1 MHFNVNFNAKAIE
14 NNVRNYLANLNLAAY
29 LEKDLV
35 GKELVGYIEGPPTMN
50 GEPHVGHIRGR
61 IIKDL
66 WYRFNTLQKK
76 RVIFRAGWDTQGLPV
91 ELQAEKELGLTG
103 SKAENVSKVGVEK
116 IVETCKKIVHLYNEK
131 WVAVDKLL
139 GMSFDYE
146 KAYWTFHNQYIEREW
161 QYLKKAWKRG
171 VLKEWFR
178 VVAYCPSCQTS
189 LSNAEVNQGYETV
202 EDPSFYY
209 KVKLLRGD
217 EEGEEKEDA
226 YMIVWTTMPFT
237 IVTDEMVGANPK
249 ADYNYVRI
257 TNNNDDDEVWIVGAD
272 RMNDL
277 MKELHIEDFRVE
289 KTVKGSELDGRYYVH
304 PLLHM
309 IPSLAELAASKS
321 IHFVV
326 SDDFVET
333 ATGSGL
339 VHLSPANGEQDF
351 EIATKRNV
359 PIFVPI
365 DDRVI
370 FTEKAGAFKDLFVR
384 AADNKVV
391 QAMNEANASVKIGK
405 IKHQYPT
412 CWRSHHKVV
421 WLARREYFYMIERLK
436 DKPLDAASKVEY
448 FFDPPKN
455 RYLEIIRE
463 KVPWCISRE
472 RIWGTPLP
480 IWSCPIC
487 NHKLG
492 LFSRNE
498 IVKFAELLPDGPH
511 FELHRPQIDRVE
523 IKCEKCGSGMER
535 EPFVLDT
542 WHNSG
547 AAPYASL
554 RDDEFSSI
562 IPAAFMTEGVDQ
574 TRGLAYTLLMQ
585 NVILTGGSLAPFKS
599 FLFQGHVLDEK
610 GNKMSKSL
618 GNVIDAYHLLKE
630 NAVDL
635 VRFYFMW
642 KSSPIESL
650 NFSLTE
656 MTTRTYQIM
665 STLFYLHVY
674 FSQNSQFDKF
684 DLKANDLGWA
694 LKTDQLRIADKLV
707 LSKLEYVINEVTASF
722 QKCRF
727 HEGAKSVEE
736 FVINT
741 LSQTYIPMTRNEI
754 WDDSLETLNRRLAI
768 YAVLGYVL
776 KQMDVMLHPLSP
788 YISDYLYL
796 VCFSCRKSILLEA
809 WPKLE
814 EEFVN
819 KQIEATFDKLR
830 DVVSLSNAAR
840 MKAKLKRRWPIRSVW
855 ICSGTCHF
863 FDGESISEMLTTQI
877 NVQNCIFIQYQNDT
891 YLHKLLSLLDT
902 GVPITPKV
910 RLSKKNIGQKARG
923 DFEKVL
929 ISFENVNPYQ
939 VLRMIDSS
947 GEFMLAYENGRGVKL
962 TLEDL
967 ELSYDPKPGFA
978 LAEKDGIAVIIDG
991 KRDKELIALGV
1002 MRDIA
1007 RNLQQLRKER
1017 GYNTTDIIPIAHIA
1031 DLSEQEISDLLPL
1044 AEELKYLVRV
1054 NKIITSKSRIQGVE
1068 YKVIEL
1074 DGRKLYI
1081 SV

>member
-1 MHFNVNFNAKAIE
+1 MKLGGKFIAKEIE
-14 NNVRNYLANLNLAAY
+14 NEMRDRLNTL
-29 LEKDLV
+29 DLGSLV
-35 GKELVGYIEGPPTMN
+35 EDEINRRGDIVGYIEGPPTMN
-50 GEPHVGHIRGR
+50 GEPHVGHLRGR

-66 WYRFNTLQKK
+66 WYRYNILQKR
-76 RVIFRAGWDTQGLPV
+76 RVIFRAGWDCQGLPV

-103 SKAENVSKVGVEK
+103 SKIDNVRRVGIEK
-116 IVETCKKIVHLYNEK
+116 IVTTCKQIIQKYNEK
-131 WVAVDKLL
+131 WILVDKLL
-139 GMSFDYE
+139 GMSFDYDN
-146 KAYWTFHNQYIEREW
+146 AYWTFHDKYIEREW
-161 QYLKKAWKRG
+161 KYLEKAWKDQL
-171 VLKEWFR
+171 LKEWFR

-189 LSNAEVNQGYETV
+189 LSNAEVNQGYKTV

-209 KVKLLRGD
+209 KVKLSLD
-217 EEGEEKEDA
+217 DV
-226 YMIVWTTMPFT
+226 YLIIWTTMPFT
-237 IVTDEMVGANPK
+237 MVTDEMVAVNPEQ
-249 ADYNYVRI
+249 DYARVKVGS
-257 TNNNDDDEVWIVGAD
+257 EEWIVGQHRAHD
-272 RMNDL
+272 LLNDL
-277 MKELHIEDFRVE
+277 GIDKYSVVQV
-289 KTVKGSELDGRYYVH
+289 VKGRELEGLNYIH
-304 PLLHM
+304 PLLNM
-309 IPSLAELAASKS
+309 IPGLAELAKDPKVHSVVAEE
-321 IHFVV
+321 FV
-326 SDDFVET
+326 DIT
-333 ATGSGL
+333 TGSGI
-339 VHLSPANGEQDF
+339 VHLAPANGQEDF
-351 EIATKRNV
+351 QVAERRKV

-365 DDRVI
+365 DDRAA
-370 FTEKAGAFKDLFVR
+370 FTQEAGLFQGLFVR
-384 AADNKVV
+384 DADAKVIE
-391 QAMNEANASVKIGK
+391 AMKAVNAYLLLGRVE
-405 IKHQYPT
+405 HQYPT
-412 CWRSHHKVV
+412 CWRSHHKIV
-421 WLARREYFYMIERLK
+421 WLARREYFYMIEQLEDRPIL
-436 DKPLDAASKVEY
+436 AASNVEY
-448 FFDPPKN
+448 FFDAPRN
-455 RYLEIIRE
+455 RYLEIIKE

-480 IWSCPIC
+480 IWTCRRCS
-487 NHKLG
+487 HKLG

-498 IVKFAELLPDGPH
+498 IIKYADHLPDGPA

-523 IKCEKCGSGMER
+523 IKCGRCGSKMQR

-574 TRGLAYTLLMQ
+574 TRGWAYTLLMQ

-618 GNVIDAYHLLKE
+618 GNVIDAYDLLKE

-674 FSQNSQFDKF
+674 FSQNSQFDNF
-684 DLKANDLGWA
+684 DRKANDLGWA
-694 LKTDQLRIADKLV
+694 LKTDLLRIADKWV
-707 LSKLEYVINEVTASF
+707 LSKLEYVINEVTTSF

-768 YAVLGYVL
+768 YAVLGHVL
-776 KQMDVMLHPLSP
+776 RQIDIMIHPFSP

-796 VCFSCRKSILLEA
+796 SCFSDRKSVLLEA
-809 WPKLE
+809 WPAR
-814 EEFVN
+814 N
-819 KQIEATFDKLR
+819 KALIDKEIETVFDKLMEI
-830 DVVSLSNAAR
+830 VSLSNSAR
-840 MKAKLKRRWPIRSVW
+840 MKAKLRRRWPIRNVW
-855 ICSGTCHF
+855 ICYPAQDHF
-863 FDGESISEMLTTQI
+863 DLESMPEMLKTQI

-929 ISFENVNPYQ
+929 MSFENVNPYQ
-939 VLRMIDSS
+939 LLRMIDSS

-978 LAEKDGIAVIIDG
+978 LAEKDGIVVIIDG

-1054 NKIITSKSRIQGVE
+1054 NKIITSKSRIQGVD

>member
-1 MHFNVNFNAKAIE
+1 MKLGGKFIAKEIE
-14 NNVRNYLANLNLAAY
+14 NEMRDRLNTL
-29 LEKDLV
+29 DLGSLV
-35 GKELVGYIEGPPTMN
+35 EDEINRRGDIVGYIEGPPTMN
-50 GEPHVGHIRGR
+50 GEPHVGHLRGR

-66 WYRFNTLQKK
+66 WYRYNVLQKR
-76 RVIFRAGWDTQGLPV
+76 RVIFRAGWDCQGLPV

-103 SKAENVSKVGVEK
+103 SKIDNVRRVGIEK
-116 IVETCKKIVHLYNEK
+116 IVTTCKQIIQKYNEK
-131 WVAVDKLL
+131 WILVDKLL
-139 GMSFDYE
+139 GMSFDYDN
-146 KAYWTFHNQYIEREW
+146 AYWTFHDKYIEREW
-161 QYLKKAWKRG
+161 KYLEKAWKDQL
-171 VLKEWFR
+171 LKEWFR

-189 LSNAEVNQGYETV
+189 LSNAEVNQGYKTV

-209 KVKLLRGD
+209 KVKLSLD
-217 EEGEEKEDA
+217 DV
-226 YMIVWTTMPFT
+226 YLIIWTTMPFT
-237 IVTDEMVGANPK
+237 MVTDEMVAVNPEQ
-249 ADYNYVRI
+249 DYARVKVGS
-257 TNNNDDDEVWIVGAD
+257 EEWIVGQHRAHD
-272 RMNDL
+272 LLNDL
-277 MKELHIEDFRVE
+277 GIDKYSLVRV
-289 KTVKGSELDGRYYVH
+289 VKGRELEGLNYIH
-304 PLLHM
+304 PLLNM
-309 IPSLAELAASKS
+309 IPGLAELAKDPKVHSVVAEE
-321 IHFVV
+321 FV
-326 SDDFVET
+326 DIT
-333 ATGSGL
+333 TGSGI
-339 VHLSPANGEQDF
+339 VHLAPANGQEDF
-351 EIATKRNV
+351 QVAERRKI

-365 DDRVI
+365 DDRAA
-370 FTEKAGAFKDLFVR
+370 FTQEAGFFQGLFVR
-384 AADNKVV
+384 DADTKVIEV
-391 QAMNEANASVKIGK
+391 MKEVNAYLLLGRVE
-405 IKHQYPT
+405 HQYPT
-412 CWRSHHKVV
+412 CWRSHHKIV
-421 WLARREYFYMIERLK
+421 WLARREYFYMIEQLEDRPIL
-436 DKPLDAASKVEY
+436 AASNVEY
-448 FFDPPKN
+448 FFDAPRN
-455 RYLEIIRE
+455 RYLEIIKE

-480 IWSCPIC
+480 IWTCRRCS
-487 NHKLG
+487 HKLG

-498 IVKFAELLPDGPH
+498 IIKYAEHLPDGPA

-523 IKCEKCGSGMER
+523 IKCGRCGSKMQR

-574 TRGLAYTLLMQ
+574 TRGWAYTLLMQ

-618 GNVIDAYHLLKE
+618 GNVIDAHHLLKE

-684 DLKANDLGWA
+684 DRKANDLGWA
-694 LKTDQLRIADKLV
+694 LKTDLLRIADKWV

-768 YAVLGYVL
+768 YAVLGHVL
-776 KQMDVMLHPLSP
+776 RQIDIMIHPFSP
-788 YISDYLYL
+788 YTSDYLYL
-796 VCFSCRKSILLEA
+796 SCFSDRKSVLLEA
-809 WPKLE
+809 WPAR
-814 EEFVN
+814 N
-819 KQIEATFDKLR
+819 KALIDIKIETVFDKLMEI
-830 DVVSLSNAAR
+830 VSLSNSAR
-840 MKAKLKRRWPIRSVW
+840 MKAKLRRRWPIRNVW
-855 ICSGTCHF
+855 ICYPAQDHF
-863 FDGESISEMLTTQI
+863 DLESMPEMLKTQI

-929 ISFENVNPYQ
+929 MSFENVNPYQ
-939 VLRMIDSS
+939 LLRMIDSS

-1054 NKIITSKSRIQGVE
+1054 NKIITSESRIQGVD

>member
-1 MHFNVNFNAKAIE
+1 MKLGGKFIAKEIE
-14 NNVRNYLANLNLAAY
+14 NEMRDRLNTL
-29 LEKDLV
+29 DLGSLV
-35 GKELVGYIEGPPTMN
+35 EDEINRRGDIVGYIEGPPTMN
-50 GEPHVGHIRGR
+50 GEPHVGHLRGR

-66 WYRFNTLQKK
+66 WYRYNILQKR
-76 RVIFRAGWDTQGLPV
+76 RVIFRAGWDCQGLPV

-103 SKAENVSKVGVEK
+103 SKIDNVRRVGIEK
-116 IVETCKKIVHLYNEK
+116 IVTTCKQIIQKYNEK
-131 WVAVDKLL
+131 WILVDKLL
-139 GMSFDYE
+139 GMSFDYDN
-146 KAYWTFHNQYIEREW
+146 AYWTFHDKYIEREW
-161 QYLKKAWKRG
+161 KYLEKAWKDQL
-171 VLKEWFR
+171 LKEWFR

-189 LSNAEVNQGYETV
+189 LSNAEVNQGYKTV

-209 KVKLLRGD
+209 KVKLSLD
-217 EEGEEKEDA
+217 DV
-226 YMIVWTTMPFT
+226 YLIIWTTMPFT
-237 IVTDEMVGANPK
+237 MVTDEMVAVNPEQ
-249 ADYNYVRI
+249 DYARVKVGS
-257 TNNNDDDEVWIVGAD
+257 EEWIVGQHRAHD
-272 RMNDL
+272 LLNDL
-277 MKELHIEDFRVE
+277 GIDKYSVVQV
-289 KTVKGSELDGRYYVH
+289 VKGRELEGLNYIH
-304 PLLHM
+304 PLLNM
-309 IPSLAELAASKS
+309 IPGLAELAKDPKVHSVVAEE
-321 IHFVV
+321 FV
-326 SDDFVET
+326 DIT
-333 ATGSGL
+333 TGSGI
-339 VHLSPANGEQDF
+339 VHLAPANGQEDF
-351 EIATKRNV
+351 QVAERRKI

-365 DDRVI
+365 DDRAA
-370 FTEKAGAFKDLFVR
+370 FTQEAGLFQGLFVR
-384 AADNKVV
+384 DADAKVIEAMK
-391 QAMNEANASVKIGK
+391 AMNAYLLLGRVE
-405 IKHQYPT
+405 HQYPT
-412 CWRSHHKVV
+412 CWRSHHKIV
-421 WLARREYFYMIERLK
+421 WLARREYFYMIEQLEDRPIL
-436 DKPLDAASKVEY
+436 AASNVEY
-448 FFDPPKN
+448 FFDAPRN
-455 RYLEIIRE
+455 RYLEIIKE

-480 IWSCPIC
+480 IWTCRRCS
-487 NHKLG
+487 HKLG

-498 IVKFAELLPDGPH
+498 IIKYADHLPDGPA

-523 IKCEKCGSGMER
+523 IKCGRCGSKMQR

-574 TRGLAYTLLMQ
+574 TRGWAYTLLMQ

-674 FSQNSQFDKF
+674 FSQNSQFDNF
-684 DLKANDLGWA
+684 DRKANDLGWA
-694 LKTDQLRIADKLV
+694 LKTDLLRIADKWV

-768 YAVLGYVL
+768 YAVLGHVL
-776 KQMDVMLHPLSP
+776 RQIDIMIHPFSP
-788 YISDYLYL
+788 YTSDYLYL
-796 VCFSCRKSILLEA
+796 SCFSDRKSVLLEA
-809 WPKLE
+809 WPAH
-814 EEFVN
+814 N
-819 KQIEATFDKLR
+819 KALIDIKIETVFDKLMEI
-830 DVVSLSNAAR
+830 VSLSNSAR
-840 MKAKLKRRWPIRSVW
+840 MKAKLRRRWPIRNVW
-855 ICSGTCHF
+855 ICYPAQDHF
-863 FDGESISEMLTTQI
+863 DLESMPEMLKTQI

-929 ISFENVNPYQ
+929 MSFENVNPYQ
-939 VLRMIDSS
+939 LLRMIDSS
-947 GEFMLAYENGRGVKL
+947 GAFMLTYENGRGVKL

-1054 NKIITSKSRIQGVE
+1054 NKIITSKSRIQGVD

>member
-1 MHFNVNFNAKAIE
+1 MKLGGKFIAKEIE
-14 NNVRNYLANLNLAAY
+14 NEMRDRLNTL
-29 LEKDLV
+29 DLGSLV
-35 GKELVGYIEGPPTMN
+35 EDEINGRGDIVGYIEGPPTMN
-50 GEPHVGHIRGR
+50 GEPHVGHLRGR

-66 WYRFNTLQKK
+66 WYRYNILQKR
-76 RVIFRAGWDTQGLPV
+76 RVIFRAGWDCQGLPV

-103 SKAENVSKVGVEK
+103 SKIDNVRRVGIEK
-116 IVETCKKIVHLYNEK
+116 IVTTCKQIIQKYNEK
-131 WVAVDKLL
+131 WILVDKLL
-139 GMSFDYE
+139 GMSFDYDN
-146 KAYWTFHNQYIEREW
+146 AYWTFHDKYIEREW
-161 QYLKKAWKRG
+161 KYLEKAWKDQL
-171 VLKEWFR
+171 LKEWFR

-189 LSNAEVNQGYETV
+189 LSNAEVNQGYKTV

-209 KVKLLRGD
+209 KVKLSLD
-217 EEGEEKEDA
+217 DV
-226 YMIVWTTMPFT
+226 YMVIWTTMPFT
-237 IVTDEMVGANPK
+237 MVTDEMVAVNPEQ
-249 ADYNYVRI
+249 DYARVKVGS
-257 TNNNDDDEVWIVGAD
+257 EEWIVGQHRAHD
-272 RMNDL
+272 LLNDL
-277 MKELHIEDFRVE
+277 GIDKYSVVQV
-289 KTVKGSELDGRYYVH
+289 VKGRELEGLNYIH
-304 PLLHM
+304 PLLNM
-309 IPSLAELAASKS
+309 IPGLAELAKDPKVHSVVAEE
-321 IHFVV
+321 FV
-326 SDDFVET
+326 DIT
-333 ATGSGL
+333 TGSGI
-339 VHLSPANGEQDF
+339 VHLAPANGQEDF
-351 EIATKRNV
+351 QVAERRKV

-365 DDRVI
+365 DDRAA
-370 FTEKAGAFKDLFVR
+370 FTQEAGLFQGLFVR
-384 AADNKVV
+384 DADAKVIE
-391 QAMNEANASVKIGK
+391 AMKAVNAYLLLGRVE
-405 IKHQYPT
+405 HQYPT
-412 CWRSHHKVV
+412 CWRSHHKIV
-421 WLARREYFYMIERLK
+421 WLARREYFYMIEQLEDRPIL
-436 DKPLDAASKVEY
+436 AASNVEY
-448 FFDPPKN
+448 FFDAPRN
-455 RYLEIIRE
+455 RYLEIIKE

-480 IWSCPIC
+480 IWTCRRCS
-487 NHKLG
+487 HKLG

-498 IVKFAELLPDGPH
+498 IIKYADHLPDGPA

-523 IKCEKCGSGMER
+523 IKCGRCGNRMQR

-574 TRGLAYTLLMQ
+574 TRGWAYTLLMQ
-585 NVILTGGSLAPFKS
+585 NVILNGGSLAPFKS

-618 GNVIDAYHLLKE
+618 GNVIDAYDLLNE

-674 FSQNSQFDKF
+674 FSQNSQFDNF
-684 DLKANDLGWA
+684 DRKANDLGWA
-694 LKTDQLRIADKLV
+694 LKTDLLRIADKWV

-754 WDDSLETLNRRLAI
+754 WDDSLETLNRRFAI
-768 YAVLGYVL
+768 YAVLGHVL
-776 KQMDVMLHPLSP
+776 RQIDIMIHPFSP
-788 YISDYLYL
+788 YTSDYLYL
-796 VCFSCRKSILLEA
+796 SCFSDRKSVLLEA
-809 WPKLE
+809 WPAR
-814 EEFVN
+814 N
-819 KQIEATFDKLR
+819 KALIDIKTETVFDKLMEI
-830 DVVSLSNAAR
+830 VSLSNSAR
-840 MKAKLKRRWPIRSVW
+840 MKAKLRRRWPIRNVW
-855 ICSGTCHF
+855 ICYPAQDY
-863 FDGESISEMLTTQI
+863 FDLESMPEMLKTQI

-929 ISFENVNPYQ
+929 MSFENVNPYQ
-939 VLRMIDSS
+939 LLRMIDSS

-978 LAEKDGIAVIIDG
+978 LAENDGIVVIIDG

-1054 NKIITSKSRIQGVE
+1054 NKIITSKSRIQGVD

>member
-1 MHFNVNFNAKAIE
+1 MKLGGKFIAKEIE
-14 NNVRNYLANLNLAAY
+14 NEMRDRLNTL
-29 LEKDLV
+29 DLGSLV
-35 GKELVGYIEGPPTMN
+35 EDEINRRGDIVGYIEGPPTMN
-50 GEPHVGHIRGR
+50 GEPHVGHLRGR

-66 WYRFNTLQKK
+66 WYRYNILQKR
-76 RVIFRAGWDTQGLPV
+76 RVIFRAGWDCQGLPV

-103 SKAENVSKVGVEK
+103 SKIDNVRRVGIEK
-116 IVETCKKIVHLYNEK
+116 IVTTCKQIIQKYNEK
-131 WVAVDKLL
+131 WILVDKLL
-139 GMSFDYE
+139 GMSFDYDN
-146 KAYWTFHNQYIEREW
+146 AYWTFHDKYIEREW
-161 QYLKKAWKRG
+161 KYLEKAWKDQL
-171 VLKEWFR
+171 LKEWFR

-189 LSNAEVNQGYETV
+189 LSNAEVNQGYKTV

-209 KVKLLRGD
+209 KVKLSLD
-217 EEGEEKEDA
+217 DV
-226 YMIVWTTMPFT
+226 YLIIWTTMPFT
-237 IVTDEMVGANPK
+237 MVTDEMVAVNPEQ
-249 ADYNYVRI
+249 DYARVKVGS
-257 TNNNDDDEVWIVGAD
+257 EEWIVGQHRAHD
-272 RMNDL
+272 LLNDL
-277 MKELHIEDFRVE
+277 GIDKYSVVQV
-289 KTVKGSELDGRYYVH
+289 VKGRELEGLNYIH
-304 PLLHM
+304 PLLNM
-309 IPSLAELAASKS
+309 IPGLAELAKDPKVHSVVAEE
-321 IHFVV
+321 FV
-326 SDDFVET
+326 DIT
-333 ATGSGL
+333 TGSGI
-339 VHLSPANGEQDF
+339 VHLAPANGQEDF
-351 EIATKRNV
+351 QVAERRKI

-365 DDRVI
+365 DDRAA
-370 FTEKAGAFKDLFVR
+370 FTQEAGLFQGLFVR
-384 AADNKVV
+384 DADAKVIE
-391 QAMNEANASVKIGK
+391 AMKAVNAYLLLGRVE
-405 IKHQYPT
+405 HQYPT
-412 CWRSHHKVV
+412 CWRSHHKIV
-421 WLARREYFYMIERLK
+421 WLARREYFYMIEQLEDRPIL
-436 DKPLDAASKVEY
+436 AASNVEY
-448 FFDPPKN
+448 FFDAPRN
-455 RYLEIIRE
+455 RYLEIIKE

-480 IWSCPIC
+480 IWTCRRCS
-487 NHKLG
+487 HKLG

-498 IVKFAELLPDGPH
+498 IIKYADHLPDGPA

-523 IKCEKCGSGMER
+523 IKCGRCGSKMQR

-562 IPAAFMTEGVDQ
+562 IPAAFMTEGIDQ
-574 TRGLAYTLLMQ
+574 TRGWAYTLLMQ
-585 NVILTGGSLAPFKS
+585 NVILTGRSLAPFKS

-674 FSQNSQFDKF
+674 FSQNSQFDNF
-684 DLKANDLGWA
+684 DRKTNDLGWV
-694 LKTDQLRIADKLV
+694 LKTDLLRIADKWV

-754 WDDSLETLNRRLAI
+754 WDDSLETLNRRFAI
-768 YAVLGYVL
+768 YAVLGHVL
-776 KQMDVMLHPLSP
+776 RQIDIMIHPFSP

-796 VCFSCRKSILLEA
+796 SCFSDRKSVLLEA
-809 WPKLE
+809 WPAR
-814 EEFVN
+814 N
-819 KQIEATFDKLR
+819 KALIDIEIETVFDKLMEI
-830 DVVSLSNAAR
+830 VSLSNSAR
-840 MKAKLKRRWPIRSVW
+840 MKAKLRRRWPIRNAW
-855 ICSGTCHF
+855 ICYPAQDHF
-863 FDGESISEMLTTQI
+863 DLESMPEMLKTQI
-877 NVQNCIFIQYQNDT
+877 NVHNCIFIQYQNDT

-929 ISFENVNPYQ
+929 MSFENVNPYQ
-939 VLRMIDSS
+939 LLRMIDSS

-967 ELSYDPKPGFA
+967 EISYDPKPGFA

-1054 NKIITSKSRIQGVE
+1054 NKIITSESRIQGVD

>member
-1 MHFNVNFNAKAIE
+1 MKLGGKFIAKEIE
-14 NNVRNYLANLNLAAY
+14 NEMRDRLNTL
-29 LEKDLV
+29 DLGSLV
-35 GKELVGYIEGPPTMN
+35 EDEINRRGDIVGYIEGPPTMN
-50 GEPHVGHIRGR
+50 GEPHVGHLRGR

-66 WYRFNTLQKK
+66 WYRYNILQKR
-76 RVIFRAGWDTQGLPV
+76 RVIFRAGWDCQGLPV

-103 SKAENVSKVGVEK
+103 SKIDNVRRVGIEK
-116 IVETCKKIVHLYNEK
+116 IVTTCKQIIQKYNEK
-131 WVAVDKLL
+131 WILVDKLL
-139 GMSFDYE
+139 GMSFDYDN
-146 KAYWTFHNQYIEREW
+146 AYWTFHDKYIEREW
-161 QYLKKAWKRG
+161 KYLEKAWKDQL
-171 VLKEWFR
+171 LKEWFR

-189 LSNAEVNQGYETV
+189 LSNAEVNQGYKTV

-209 KVKLLRGD
+209 KVKLSLD
-217 EEGEEKEDA
+217 DV
-226 YMIVWTTMPFT
+226 YLIIWTTMPFT
-237 IVTDEMVGANPK
+237 MVTDEMVAVNPEQ
-249 ADYNYVRI
+249 DYARVKVGS
-257 TNNNDDDEVWIVGAD
+257 EEWIVGQHRAHD
-272 RMNDL
+272 LLNDL
-277 MKELHIEDFRVE
+277 GIDKYSVVQV
-289 KTVKGSELDGRYYVH
+289 VKGRELEGLNYIH
-304 PLLHM
+304 PLLNM
-309 IPSLAELAASKS
+309 IPGLAELAKDPKVHSVVAEE
-321 IHFVV
+321 FV
-326 SDDFVET
+326 DIT
-333 ATGSGL
+333 TGSGI
-339 VHLSPANGEQDF
+339 VHLAPANGQEDF
-351 EIATKRNV
+351 QVAERRKI

-365 DDRVI
+365 DDRAA
-370 FTEKAGAFKDLFVR
+370 FTQEAGLFQGLFVR
-384 AADNKVV
+384 DADAKVIE
-391 QAMNEANASVKIGK
+391 AMKAVNAYLLLGRVE
-405 IKHQYPT
+405 HQYPT
-412 CWRSHHKVV
+412 CWRSHHKIV
-421 WLARREYFYMIERLK
+421 WLARREYFYMIEQLEDRPIL
-436 DKPLDAASKVEY
+436 AASNVEY
-448 FFDPPKN
+448 FFDAPRN
-455 RYLEIIRE
+455 RYLEIIKE

-480 IWSCPIC
+480 IWTCRRCS
-487 NHKLG
+487 HKLG

-498 IVKFAELLPDGPH
+498 IIKYADHLPDGPA

-523 IKCEKCGSGMER
+523 IKCGRCGSKMQR

-574 TRGLAYTLLMQ
+574 TRGWAYTLLMQ

-674 FSQNSQFDKF
+674 FSQNSQFDNF
-684 DLKANDLGWA
+684 DRKANDLGWA
-694 LKTDQLRIADKLV
+694 LKTDLLRIADKWV

-768 YAVLGYVL
+768 YAVLGHVL
-776 KQMDVMLHPLSP
+776 RQIDIMIHPFSP
-788 YISDYLYL
+788 YTSDYLYL
-796 VCFSCRKSILLEA
+796 SCFSDRKSVLLEA
-809 WPKLE
+809 WPAR
-814 EEFVN
+814 N
-819 KQIEATFDKLR
+819 KALIDIKIETVFDKLMEI
-830 DVVSLSNAAR
+830 VSLSNSAR
-840 MKAKLKRRWPIRSVW
+840 MKAKLRRRWPIRNVW
-855 ICSGTCHF
+855 ICYPAQDHF
-863 FDGESISEMLTTQI
+863 DLESMPEMLKTQI

-923 DFEKVL
+923 NFEKVL
-929 ISFENVNPYQ
+929 MSFENVNPYQ
-939 VLRMIDSS
+939 LLRMIDSS

-1054 NKIITSKSRIQGVE
+1054 NKIITSKSRIQGVD

>member
-1 MHFNVNFNAKAIE
+1 MKLGGKFIAKEIE
-14 NNVRNYLANLNLAAY
+14 NEMRDRLNTL
-29 LEKDLV
+29 DLGSLV
-35 GKELVGYIEGPPTMN
+35 EDEINRRGDIVGYIEGPPTMN
-50 GEPHVGHIRGR
+50 GEPHVGHLRGR

-66 WYRFNTLQKK
+66 WYRYNILQKR
-76 RVIFRAGWDTQGLPV
+76 RVIFRAGWDCQGLPV

-103 SKAENVSKVGVEK
+103 SKIDNVRRVGIEK
-116 IVETCKKIVHLYNEK
+116 IVTTCKQIIQKYNEK
-131 WVAVDKLL
+131 WILVDKLL
-139 GMSFDYE
+139 GMSFDYDN
-146 KAYWTFHNQYIEREW
+146 AYWTFHDKYIEREW
-161 QYLKKAWKRG
+161 KYLEKAWKDQL
-171 VLKEWFR
+171 LKEWFR

-189 LSNAEVNQGYETV
+189 LSNAEVNQGYKTV

-209 KVKLLRGD
+209 KVKLSLD
-217 EEGEEKEDA
+217 DV
-226 YMIVWTTMPFT
+226 YLIIWTTMPFT
-237 IVTDEMVGANPK
+237 MVTDEMVAVNPEQ
-249 ADYNYVRI
+249 DYARVKVGS
-257 TNNNDDDEVWIVGAD
+257 EEWIVGQQRAHD
-272 RMNDL
+272 LLNDL
-277 MKELHIEDFRVE
+277 GIDKYSVVQV
-289 KTVKGSELDGRYYVH
+289 VKGRELEGLNYIH
-304 PLLHM
+304 PLLNM
-309 IPSLAELAASKS
+309 IPGLAELAKDPKVHSVVAEE
-321 IHFVV
+321 FV
-326 SDDFVET
+326 DIT
-333 ATGSGL
+333 TGSGI
-339 VHLSPANGEQDF
+339 VHLAPANGQEDF
-351 EIATKRNV
+351 QVAERRKV

-365 DDRVI
+365 DDRAA
-370 FTEKAGAFKDLFVR
+370 FTQEAGLFQGLFVR
-384 AADNKVV
+384 DADAKVIE
-391 QAMNEANASVKIGK
+391 AMKAVNAYLLLGRVE
-405 IKHQYPT
+405 HQYPT
-412 CWRSHHKVV
+412 CWRSHHKIV
-421 WLARREYFYMIERLK
+421 WLARREYFYMIEQLEDRPIL
-436 DKPLDAASKVEY
+436 AASNVEY
-448 FFDPPKN
+448 FFDAPRN
-455 RYLEIIRE
+455 RYLEIIKE

-480 IWSCPIC
+480 IWTCRSCS
-487 NHKLG
+487 HKLG

-498 IVKFAELLPDGPH
+498 IIKYADHLPDGPA

-523 IKCEKCGSGMER
+523 IKCGRCGTKMQR

-574 TRGLAYTLLMQ
+574 TRGWAYTLLMQ

-618 GNVIDAYHLLKE
+618 GNVIDAHHLLKE

-674 FSQNSQFDKF
+674 FSQNSQFDNF
-684 DLKANDLGWA
+684 DRKANDLGWA
-694 LKTDQLRIADKLV
+694 LKTDLLRIADKWV

-768 YAVLGYVL
+768 YAVLGHVL
-776 KQMDVMLHPLSP
+776 RQIDIMIHPFSP
-788 YISDYLYL
+788 YTSDYLYL
-796 VCFSCRKSILLEA
+796 SCFSDRKSVLLEA
-809 WPKLE
+809 WPAR
-814 EEFVN
+814 N
-819 KQIEATFDKLR
+819 KALIDIKIETVFDKLMEI
-830 DVVSLSNAAR
+830 VSLSNSAR
-840 MKAKLKRRWPIRSVW
+840 MKAKLRRRWPIRNVW
-855 ICSGTCHF
+855 ICYPAQDHF
-863 FDGESISEMLTTQI
+863 DLESMPEMLKTQI

-929 ISFENVNPYQ
+929 MSFENVNPYQ
-939 VLRMIDSS
+939 ILRMIYSS

-967 ELSYDPKPGFA
+967 EISYDPKPGFA

-1054 NKIITSKSRIQGVE
+1054 NKIITSKSRIQGVD

>member
-1 MHFNVNFNAKAIE
+1 MKLGGKFIAKEIE
-14 NNVRNYLANLNLAAY
+14 NEMRDRLNTL
-29 LEKDLV
+29 DLGSLV
-35 GKELVGYIEGPPTMN
+35 EDEINRRGDIVGYIEGPPTMN
-50 GEPHVGHIRGR
+50 GEPHVGHLRGR

-66 WYRFNTLQKK
+66 WYRYNILQKR
-76 RVIFRAGWDTQGLPV
+76 RVIFRAGWDCQGLPV

-103 SKAENVSKVGVEK
+103 SKIDNVRRVGIEK
-116 IVETCKKIVHLYNEK
+116 IVTTCKQIIQKYNEK
-131 WVAVDKLL
+131 WILVDKLL
-139 GMSFDYE
+139 GMSFDYDN
-146 KAYWTFHNQYIEREW
+146 AYWTFHDKYIEREW
-161 QYLKKAWKRG
+161 KYLEKAWKDQL
-171 VLKEWFR
+171 LKEWFR

-189 LSNAEVNQGYETV
+189 LSNAEVNQGYKTV

-209 KVKLLRGD
+209 KVKLSLD
-217 EEGEEKEDA
+217 DV
-226 YMIVWTTMPFT
+226 YLIIWTTMPFT
-237 IVTDEMVGANPK
+237 MVTDEMVAVNPEQ
-249 ADYNYVRI
+249 DYARI
-257 TNNNDDDEVWIVGAD
+257 KVGSEEWIVGQHRAHD
-272 RMNDL
+272 LLNDL
-277 MKELHIEDFRVE
+277 GIDKYSVVQV
-289 KTVKGSELDGRYYVH
+289 VKGRELEGLNYIH
-304 PLLHM
+304 PLLNM
-309 IPSLAELAASKS
+309 IPGLAELAKDPKVHSVVAEE
-321 IHFVV
+321 FV
-326 SDDFVET
+326 DIT
-333 ATGSGL
+333 TGSGI
-339 VHLSPANGEQDF
+339 VHLAPANGQEDF
-351 EIATKRNV
+351 QVAERRKI

-365 DDRVI
+365 DDRAA
-370 FTEKAGAFKDLFVR
+370 FTQEAGLFQGLFVR
-384 AADNKVV
+384 DADAKVIE
-391 QAMNEANASVKIGK
+391 AMKAVNAYLLLGRVE
-405 IKHQYPT
+405 HQYPT
-412 CWRSHHKVV
+412 CWRSHHKIV
-421 WLARREYFYMIERLK
+421 WLARREYFYMIEQLEDRPIL
-436 DKPLDAASKVEY
+436 AASNVEY
-448 FFDPPKN
+448 FFDAPRN
-455 RYLEIIRE
+455 RYLEIIKE

-480 IWSCPIC
+480 IWTCRSCS
-487 NHKLG
+487 HKLG

-498 IVKFAELLPDGPH
+498 IIKYADHLPDGPA

-523 IKCEKCGSGMER
+523 IKCGRCGSKMER

-574 TRGLAYTLLMQ
+574 TRGWAYTLLMQ

-618 GNVIDAYHLLKE
+618 GNVIDAYDLLSE

-674 FSQNSQFDKF
+674 FSQNSQFDNF
-684 DLKANDLGWA
+684 DRKANDLGWA
-694 LKTDQLRIADKLV
+694 LKTDLLRIADKWV

-768 YAVLGYVL
+768 YAVLGHVL
-776 KQMDVMLHPLSP
+776 RQIDIMIHPFSP

-796 VCFSCRKSILLEA
+796 SCFSDRKSVLLEA
-809 WPKLE
+809 WPAR
-814 EEFVN
+814 N
-819 KQIEATFDKLR
+819 KALIDIKIETVFDKLMEI
-830 DVVSLSNAAR
+830 VSLSNSAR
-840 MKAKLKRRWPIRSVW
+840 MKAKLRRRWPIRNVW
-855 ICSGTCHF
+855 ICYPAQDHF
-863 FDGESISEMLTTQI
+863 DLESMPEMLKTQI

-891 YLHKLLSLLDT
+891 YLHKLLSLLDR

-929 ISFENVNPYQ
+929 MSFENVNPNQ
-939 VLRMIDSS
+939 LLRMLDSP
-947 GEFMLAYENGRGVKL
+947 GEFMLAYKNGRGVKL
-962 TLEDL
+962 TLDDL

-978 LAEKDGIAVIIDG
+978 LAEKDGIVVIIDG

-1054 NKIITSKSRIQGVE
+1054 NKIITSKSRIQGVD

>member
-1 MHFNVNFNAKAIE
+1 MKLGGKFIAKEIE
-14 NNVRNYLANLNLAAY
+14 NEMRDRLNTL
-29 LEKDLV
+29 DLGSLV
-35 GKELVGYIEGPPTMN
+35 EDEINRRGDIVGYIEGPPTMN
-50 GEPHVGHIRGR
+50 GEPHVGHLRGR

-66 WYRFNTLQKK
+66 WYRYNILQKR
-76 RVIFRAGWDTQGLPV
+76 RVIFRAGWDCQGLPV

-103 SKAENVSKVGVEK
+103 SKIDNVRRVGIEK
-116 IVETCKKIVHLYNEK
+116 IVTTCKQIIQKYNEK
-131 WVAVDKLL
+131 WILVDKLL
-139 GMSFDYE
+139 GMSFDYDN
-146 KAYWTFHNQYIEREW
+146 AYWTFHDKYIEREW
-161 QYLKKAWKRG
+161 KYLEKAWKDQL
-171 VLKEWFR
+171 LKEWFR

-189 LSNAEVNQGYETV
+189 LSNAEVNQGYKTV

-209 KVKLLRGD
+209 KVKLSLD
-217 EEGEEKEDA
+217 DV
-226 YMIVWTTMPFT
+226 YLIIWTTMPFT
-237 IVTDEMVGANPK
+237 MVTDEMVAVNPEQ
-249 ADYNYVRI
+249 DYARVKVGS
-257 TNNNDDDEVWIVGAD
+257 EEWIVGQHRAHD
-272 RMNDL
+272 LLNDL
-277 MKELHIEDFRVE
+277 GIDKYSVVQV
-289 KTVKGSELDGRYYVH
+289 VKGRELEGLNYIH
-304 PLLHM
+304 PLLNM
-309 IPSLAELAASKS
+309 IPGLAELAKDPKVHSVVAEE
-321 IHFVV
+321 FV
-326 SDDFVET
+326 DIT
-333 ATGSGL
+333 TGSGI
-339 VHLSPANGEQDF
+339 VHLAPANGQEDF
-351 EIATKRNV
+351 QVAERRKI

-365 DDRVI
+365 DDRAA
-370 FTEKAGAFKDLFVR
+370 FTQEAGLFQGLFVR
-384 AADNKVV
+384 DADAKVIE
-391 QAMNEANASVKIGK
+391 AMKAVNAYLLLGRVE
-405 IKHQYPT
+405 HQYPT
-412 CWRSHHKVV
+412 CWRSHHKIV
-421 WLARREYFYMIERLK
+421 WLARREYFYMIEQLEDRPIL
-436 DKPLDAASKVEY
+436 AASNVEY
-448 FFDPPKN
+448 FFDAPRN
-455 RYLEIIRE
+455 RYLEIIKE

-480 IWSCPIC
+480 IWTCRRCS
-487 NHKLG
+487 HKLG

-498 IVKFAELLPDGPH
+498 IIKYADHLPDGAA

-523 IKCEKCGSGMER
+523 IKCGRCGSKMQR

-574 TRGLAYTLLMQ
+574 TRGWAYTLLMQ

-674 FSQNSQFDKF
+674 FSQNSQFDNF
-684 DLKANDLGWA
+684 DRKANDLGWA
-694 LKTDQLRIADKLV
+694 LKTDLLRIADKWV

-768 YAVLGYVL
+768 YAVLGHVL
-776 KQMDVMLHPLSP
+776 RQIDIMIHPFSP
-788 YISDYLYL
+788 YTSDYLYL
-796 VCFSCRKSILLEA
+796 SCFSDRKSVLLEA
-809 WPKLE
+809 WPSR
-814 EEFVN
+814 N
-819 KQIEATFDKLR
+819 KALIDIKIESVFDMLMEI
-830 DVVSLSNAAR
+830 VSLSNSAR
-840 MKAKLKRRWPIRSVW
+840 MKAKLRRRWPIRNVW
-855 ICSGTCHF
+855 ICYPAQDHF
-863 FDGESISEMLTTQI
+863 DLESMPEMLKTQI

-923 DFEKVL
+923 NFEKVL
-929 ISFENVNPYQ
+929 MSFENVNPYQ
-939 VLRMIDSS
+939 LLRMIDSS

-1054 NKIITSKSRIQGVE
+1054 NKIITSKSRIQGVD

>member
-1 MHFNVNFNAKAIE
+1 MKLGGKFIAKEIE
-14 NNVRNYLANLNLAAY
+14 NEMRDRLNTL
-29 LEKDLV
+29 DLGSLV
-35 GKELVGYIEGPPTMN
+35 EDEINGRGDIVGYIEGPPTMN
-50 GEPHVGHIRGR
+50 GEPHVGHLRGR

-66 WYRFNTLQKK
+66 WYRYNILQKR
-76 RVIFRAGWDTQGLPV
+76 RVIFRAGWDCQGLPV

-103 SKAENVSKVGVEK
+103 SKIDNVRRVGIEK
-116 IVETCKKIVHLYNEK
+116 IVTTCKQIIQKYNEK
-131 WVAVDKLL
+131 WILVDKLL
-139 GMSFDYE
+139 GMSFDYDN
-146 KAYWTFHNQYIEREW
+146 AYWTFHDKYIEREW
-161 QYLKKAWKRG
+161 KYLEKAWKDQL
-171 VLKEWFR
+171 LKEWFR

-189 LSNAEVNQGYETV
+189 LSNAEVNQGYKTV

-209 KVKLLRGD
+209 KVKLSLD
-217 EEGEEKEDA
+217 DV
-226 YMIVWTTMPFT
+226 YLIIWTTMPFT
-237 IVTDEMVGANPK
+237 MVTDEMVAVNPEQ
-249 ADYNYVRI
+249 DYARVKVGS
-257 TNNNDDDEVWIVGAD
+257 EEWIVGQHRAHD
-272 RMNDL
+272 LLNDL
-277 MKELHIEDFRVE
+277 GIDKYSVVQV
-289 KTVKGSELDGRYYVH
+289 VKGRELEGLNYIH
-304 PLLHM
+304 PLLNM
-309 IPSLAELAASKS
+309 IPGLAELAKDPKVHSVVAEE
-321 IHFVV
+321 FV
-326 SDDFVET
+326 DIT
-333 ATGSGL
+333 TGSGI
-339 VHLSPANGEQDF
+339 VHLAPANGQEDF
-351 EIATKRNV
+351 QVAERRKI

-365 DDRVI
+365 DDRAA
-370 FTEKAGAFKDLFVR
+370 FTQEAGLFQGLFVR
-384 AADNKVV
+384 DADAKVIE
-391 QAMNEANASVKIGK
+391 AMKAVNAYLLLGRVE
-405 IKHQYPT
+405 HQYPT
-412 CWRSHHKVV
+412 CWRSHHKIV
-421 WLARREYFYMIERLK
+421 WLARREYFYMIEQLEDRPIL
-436 DKPLDAASKVEY
+436 AASNVEY
-448 FFDPPKN
+448 FFDAPRN
-455 RYLEIIRE
+455 RYLEIIKE

-480 IWSCPIC
+480 IWTCRRCS
-487 NHKLG
+487 HKLG

-498 IVKFAELLPDGPH
+498 IIKYADHLPDGPA

-523 IKCEKCGSGMER
+523 IKCGRCGSKMQR

-574 TRGLAYTLLMQ
+574 TRGWAYTLLMQ

-674 FSQNSQFDKF
+674 FSQNSQFDNF
-684 DLKANDLGWA
+684 DRKANDLGWA
-694 LKTDQLRIADKLV
+694 LKTDLLRIADKWV

-768 YAVLGYVL
+768 YAVLGHVL
-776 KQMDVMLHPLSP
+776 RQIDIMIHPFSP
-788 YISDYLYL
+788 YTSDYLYL
-796 VCFSCRKSILLEA
+796 SCFSDRKSVLLEA
-809 WPKLE
+809 WPAR
-814 EEFVN
+814 N
-819 KQIEATFDKLR
+819 KALIDIKIETVFDKLMEI
-830 DVVSLSNAAR
+830 VSLSNSAR
-840 MKAKLKRRWPIRSVW
+840 MKAKLRRRWPIRNVW
-855 ICSGTCHF
+855 ICYPAQDHF
-863 FDGESISEMLTTQI
+863 DLESMPEMLKTQI

-929 ISFENVNPYQ
+929 MSFENVNPYQ
-939 VLRMIDSS
+939 LLRMIDSS

-1054 NKIITSKSRIQGVE
+1054 NKIITSKSRIQGVD

>member
-1 MHFNVNFNAKAIE
+1 MKLGGKFIAKEIE
-14 NNVRNYLANLNLAAY
+14 NEMRDRLNTL
-29 LEKDLV
+29 DLGSLV
-35 GKELVGYIEGPPTMN
+35 EDEINRRGDIVGYIEGPPTMN
-50 GEPHVGHIRGR
+50 GEPHVGHLRGR

-66 WYRFNTLQKK
+66 WYRYNILQKR
-76 RVIFRAGWDTQGLPV
+76 RVIFRAGWDCQGLPV

-103 SKAENVSKVGVEK
+103 SKIDNVRRVGIEK
-116 IVETCKKIVHLYNEK
+116 IVTTCKQIIQKYNEK
-131 WVAVDKLL
+131 WILVDKLL
-139 GMSFDYE
+139 GMSFDYDN
-146 KAYWTFHNQYIEREW
+146 AYWTFHDKYIEREW
-161 QYLKKAWKRG
+161 KYLEKAWKDQL
-171 VLKEWFR
+171 LKEWFR

-189 LSNAEVNQGYETV
+189 LSNAEVNQGYKTV

-209 KVKLLRGD
+209 KVKLSLD
-217 EEGEEKEDA
+217 DV
-226 YMIVWTTMPFT
+226 YLIIWTTMPFT
-237 IVTDEMVGANPK
+237 MVTDEMVAVNPEQ
-249 ADYNYVRI
+249 DYARVKVGS
-257 TNNNDDDEVWIVGAD
+257 EEWIVGQHRAHD
-272 RMNDL
+272 LLNDL
-277 MKELHIEDFRVE
+277 GIDKYSVVQV
-289 KTVKGSELDGRYYVH
+289 VKGRELEGLNYIH
-304 PLLHM
+304 PLLNM
-309 IPSLAELAASKS
+309 IPGLAELAKDPKVHSVVAEE
-321 IHFVV
+321 FV
-326 SDDFVET
+326 DIT
-333 ATGSGL
+333 TGSGI
-339 VHLSPANGEQDF
+339 VHLAPANGQEDF
-351 EIATKRNV
+351 QVAERRKI

-365 DDRVI
+365 DDRAA
-370 FTEKAGAFKDLFVR
+370 FTQEAGLFQGLFVR
-384 AADNKVV
+384 DADAKVIE
-391 QAMNEANASVKIGK
+391 AMKAVNAYLLLGRVE
-405 IKHQYPT
+405 HQYPT
-412 CWRSHHKVV
+412 CWRSHHKIV
-421 WLARREYFYMIERLK
+421 WLARREYFYMIEQLEDRPIL
-436 DKPLDAASKVEY
+436 AASNVEY
-448 FFDPPKN
+448 FFDAPRN
-455 RYLEIIRE
+455 RYLEIIKE

-480 IWSCPIC
+480 IWTCRTCS
-487 NHKLG
+487 HKLG

-498 IVKFAELLPDGPH
+498 IIKYADHLPDGPA

-523 IKCEKCGSGMER
+523 IKCGRCGSKMQR

-562 IPAAFMTEGVDQ
+562 IPAAFMTEGLDQ
-574 TRGLAYTLLMQ
+574 TRGWAYTLLMQ
-585 NVILTGGSLAPFKS
+585 NVILTGRSLAPFKS

-674 FSQNSQFDKF
+674 FSQNSQFDNF
-684 DLKANDLGWA
+684 DRKANDLGWA
-694 LKTDQLRIADKLV
+694 LKTDLLRIADKWV

-768 YAVLGYVL
+768 YAVLGHVL
-776 KQMDVMLHPLSP
+776 RQIDIMIHPFSP

-796 VCFSCRKSILLEA
+796 SCFSDRKSVLLEA
-809 WPKLE
+809 WPAR
-814 EEFVN
+814 N
-819 KQIEATFDKLR
+819 KALIDIKIETVFDKLMEI
-830 DVVSLSNAAR
+830 VSLSNSAR
-840 MKAKLKRRWPIRSVW
+840 MKAKLRRRWPIRNVW
-855 ICSGTCHF
+855 ICYPAQDHF
-863 FDGESISEMLTTQI
+863 DLESMPEMLKTQI

-929 ISFENVNPYQ
+929 MSFENVNPYQ
-939 VLRMIDSS
+939 LLRMIDSS

-1054 NKIITSKSRIQGVE
+1054 NKIITSKSRIQGVD

>member
-1 MHFNVNFNAKAIE
+1 MKLGGKFIAKEIE
-14 NNVRNYLANLNLAAY
+14 NEMRDRLNTL
-29 LEKDLV
+29 DLGSLV
-35 GKELVGYIEGPPTMN
+35 EDEINGRGDIVGYIEGPPTMN
-50 GEPHVGHIRGR
+50 GEPHVGHLRGR

-66 WYRFNTLQKK
+66 WYRYNILQKR
-76 RVIFRAGWDTQGLPV
+76 RVIFRAGWDCQGLPV

-103 SKAENVSKVGVEK
+103 SKIDNVRRVGIEK
-116 IVETCKKIVHLYNEK
+116 IVTTCKKIIQKYNEK
-131 WVAVDKLL
+131 WILVDKLL
-139 GMSFDYE
+139 GMSFDYDN
-146 KAYWTFHNQYIEREW
+146 AYWTFHDKYIEREW
-161 QYLKKAWKRG
+161 KYLEKAWKDQL
-171 VLKEWFR
+171 LKEWFR

-189 LSNAEVNQGYETV
+189 LSNAEVNQGYKTV

-209 KVKLLRGD
+209 KVKLSLD
-217 EEGEEKEDA
+217 DV
-226 YMIVWTTMPFT
+226 YMIIWTTMPFT
-237 IVTDEMVGANPK
+237 MVTDEMVAVNPEQ
-249 ADYNYVRI
+249 DYARVKVGS
-257 TNNNDDDEVWIVGAD
+257 EEWIVGQHRAHD
-272 RMNDL
+272 LLNDL
-277 MKELHIEDFRVE
+277 GIDKYSVVQV
-289 KTVKGSELDGRYYVH
+289 VKGRELEGLNYIH
-304 PLLHM
+304 PLLNM
-309 IPSLAELAASKS
+309 IPGLAELAKDPKVHSVVAEE
-321 IHFVV
+321 FV
-326 SDDFVET
+326 DIT
-333 ATGSGL
+333 TGSGI
-339 VHLSPANGEQDF
+339 VHLAPANGQEDF
-351 EIATKRNV
+351 QVAERRKV

-365 DDRVI
+365 DDRAA
-370 FTEKAGAFKDLFVR
+370 FTQEAGLFQGLFVR
-384 AADNKVV
+384 DADAKVIE
-391 QAMNEANASVKIGK
+391 AMKAVNAYLLLGRVE
-405 IKHQYPT
+405 HQYPT
-412 CWRSHHKVV
+412 CWRSHHKIV
-421 WLARREYFYMIERLK
+421 WLARREYFYMIEQLEDRPIL
-436 DKPLDAASKVEY
+436 AASNVEY
-448 FFDPPKN
+448 FFDSPRN
-455 RYLEIIRE
+455 RYLEIIKE

-480 IWSCPIC
+480 IWACRRCS
-487 NHKLG
+487 HKLG

-498 IVKFAELLPDGPH
+498 IIKYANHLPDGPA

-523 IKCEKCGSGMER
+523 IKCERCGSKMQR

-562 IPAAFMTEGVDQ
+562 MPAAFMTEGLDQ
-574 TRGLAYTLLMQ
+574 TRGWAYTLLMQ
-585 NVILTGGSLAPFKS
+585 NVILTGRSLAPFKS

-618 GNVIDAYHLLKE
+618 GNVIDAYQLLKE

-674 FSQNSQFDKF
+674 FSQNSHFDNF
-684 DLKANDLGWA
+684 DRKANDLEWA
-694 LKTDQLRIADKLV
+694 LKTDLLRIADKWV
-707 LSKLEYVINEVTASF
+707 LSKLECVINEVTTSF

-768 YAVLGYVL
+768 YAVLGHVL
-776 KQMDVMLHPLSP
+776 RQIDIMIHPFSP

-796 VCFSCRKSILLEA
+796 SCFSDRKSVLLEA
-809 WPKLE
+809 WPAR
-814 EEFVN
+814 N
-819 KQIEATFDKLR
+819 KALIDKKIETVFDKLMEI
-830 DVVSLSNAAR
+830 VSLSNSAR
-840 MKAKLKRRWPIRSVW
+840 MKAKLRRRWPIRNIW
-855 ICSGTCHF
+855 ICSPAQDY
-863 FDGESISEMLTTQI
+863 FDLDSMLEMLKTQI

-929 ISFENVNPYQ
+929 LSFENVNPYQ
-939 VLRMIDSS
+939 LLRMLDSS
-947 GEFMLAYENGRGVKL
+947 GEFMLAYENGQGVKL
-962 TLEDL
+962 TLDDL
-967 ELSYDPKPGFA
+967 ELSYDPQPGFA
-978 LAEKDGIAVIIDG
+978 LAEKDGIVVIIDG

-1054 NKIITSKSRIQGVE
+1054 NKIITSKSRIQGVD

>member
-1 MHFNVNFNAKAIE
+1 MKLGGKFIAKEIE
-14 NNVRNYLANLNLAAY
+14 NEMRDRLNTL
-29 LEKDLV
+29 DLGSLV
-35 GKELVGYIEGPPTMN
+35 EDEINGRGDIVGYIEGPPTMN
-50 GEPHVGHIRGR
+50 GEPHVGHLRGR

-66 WYRFNTLQKK
+66 WYRYNILQKR
-76 RVIFRAGWDTQGLPV
+76 RVIFRAGWDCQGLPV

-103 SKAENVSKVGVEK
+103 SKIDNVRRVGIEK
-116 IVETCKKIVHLYNEK
+116 IVTTCKKIIQKYNEK
-131 WVAVDKLL
+131 WILVDKLL
-139 GMSFDYE
+139 GMSFDYDN
-146 KAYWTFHNQYIEREW
+146 AYWTFHDKYIEREW
-161 QYLKKAWKRG
+161 KYLEKAWKDQL
-171 VLKEWFR
+171 LKEWFR

-189 LSNAEVNQGYETV
+189 LSNAEVNQGYKTV

-209 KVKLLRGD
+209 KVKLSLD
-217 EEGEEKEDA
+217 DV
-226 YMIVWTTMPFT
+226 YMVIWTTMPFT
-237 IVTDEMVGANPK
+237 MVTDEMVAVNPEQ
-249 ADYNYVRI
+249 DYARVKVGS
-257 TNNNDDDEVWIVGAD
+257 EEWIVGQHRAHD
-272 RMNDL
+272 LLNDL
-277 MKELHIEDFRVE
+277 GIDKYSVVQV
-289 KTVKGSELDGRYYVH
+289 VKGRELEGLNYIH
-304 PLLHM
+304 PLLNM
-309 IPSLAELAASKS
+309 IPGLAELAKDPKVHSVVAEE
-321 IHFVV
+321 FV
-326 SDDFVET
+326 DIT
-333 ATGSGL
+333 TGSGI
-339 VHLSPANGEQDF
+339 VHLAPANGQEDF
-351 EIATKRNV
+351 QVAERRKV

-365 DDRVI
+365 DDRAA
-370 FTEKAGAFKDLFVR
+370 FTQEAGLFQGLFVR
-384 AADNKVV
+384 DADAKVIE
-391 QAMNEANASVKIGK
+391 AMKAVNAYLLLGRVE
-405 IKHQYPT
+405 HQYPT
-412 CWRSHHKVV
+412 CWRSHHKIV
-421 WLARREYFYMIERLK
+421 WLARREYFYMIEQLEDRPIL
-436 DKPLDAASKVEY
+436 AASNVEY
-448 FFDPPKN
+448 FFDAPRN
-455 RYLEIIRE
+455 RYLEIIKE

-480 IWSCPIC
+480 IWTCRRCS
-487 NHKLG
+487 HKLG

-498 IVKFAELLPDGPH
+498 IIKYADHLPDGPA

-523 IKCEKCGSGMER
+523 IKCGRCGSKMQR

-562 IPAAFMTEGVDQ
+562 MPAAFMTEGLDQ
-574 TRGLAYTLLMQ
+574 TRGWAYTLLMQ
-585 NVILTGGSLAPFKS
+585 NVILTGRSLAPFKS

-674 FSQNSQFDKF
+674 FSQNSQFDNF
-684 DLKANDLGWA
+684 DRKANDLGWA
-694 LKTDQLRIADKLV
+694 LKTDLLRIADKWV
-707 LSKLEYVINEVTASF
+707 LSKLEYVINEVTTSF

-768 YAVLGYVL
+768 YAVLGHVL
-776 KQMDVMLHPLSP
+776 RQIDIMIHPFSP
-788 YISDYLYL
+788 YTSDYLYL
-796 VCFSCRKSILLEA
+796 SCFSDRKSVLLEA
-809 WPKLE
+809 WPAR
-814 EEFVN
+814 N
-819 KQIEATFDKLR
+819 KALIDIKIETVFDKLMEI
-830 DVVSLSNAAR
+830 VSLSNSAR
-840 MKAKLKRRWPIRSVW
+840 MKAKLRRRWPIRNVW
-855 ICSGTCHF
+855 ICYPAQDY
-863 FDGESISEMLTTQI
+863 FDLESMPEMLKTQI

-929 ISFENVNPYQ
+929 MSFENVNPYQ
-939 VLRMIDSS
+939 LLRMIDSS

-1054 NKIITSKSRIQGVE
+1054 NKIITSKSRIQGVD

>member
-1 MHFNVNFNAKAIE
+1 MKLGGKFIAKEIE
-14 NNVRNYLANLNLAAY
+14 NEMRDRLNTL
-29 LEKDLV
+29 DLGSLV
-35 GKELVGYIEGPPTMN
+35 EDEINGRGDIVGYIEGPPTMN
-50 GEPHVGHIRGR
+50 GEPHVGHLRGR

-66 WYRFNTLQKK
+66 WYRYNILQKR
-76 RVIFRAGWDTQGLPV
+76 RVIFRAGWDCQGLPV

-103 SKAENVSKVGVEK
+103 SKIDNVRRVGIEK
-116 IVETCKKIVHLYNEK
+116 IVTTCKQIIQKYNEK
-131 WVAVDKLL
+131 WILVDKLL
-139 GMSFDYE
+139 GMSFDYDN
-146 KAYWTFHNQYIEREW
+146 AYWTFHDKYIEREW
-161 QYLKKAWKRG
+161 KYLEKAWKDQL
-171 VLKEWFR
+171 LKEWFR

-189 LSNAEVNQGYETV
+189 LSNAEVNQGYKTV

-209 KVKLLRGD
+209 KVKLSLD
-217 EEGEEKEDA
+217 DV
-226 YMIVWTTMPFT
+226 YMVIWTTMPFT
-237 IVTDEMVGANPK
+237 MVTDEMVAVNPEQ
-249 ADYNYVRI
+249 DYARVKVGS
-257 TNNNDDDEVWIVGAD
+257 EEWIVGQHRAHD
-272 RMNDL
+272 LLNDL
-277 MKELHIEDFRVE
+277 GIDKYSVVQV
-289 KTVKGSELDGRYYVH
+289 VKGRELEGLNYIH
-304 PLLHM
+304 PLLNM
-309 IPSLAELAASKS
+309 IPGLAELAKDPKVHSVVAEE
-321 IHFVV
+321 FV
-326 SDDFVET
+326 DIT
-333 ATGSGL
+333 TGSGI
-339 VHLSPANGEQDF
+339 VHLAPANGQEDF
-351 EIATKRNV
+351 QVAERRKI

-365 DDRVI
+365 DDRAA
-370 FTEKAGAFKDLFVR
+370 FTQEAGLFQGLFVR
-384 AADNKVV
+384 DADAKVIE
-391 QAMNEANASVKIGK
+391 AMKAVNAYLLLGRVE
-405 IKHQYPT
+405 HQYPT
-412 CWRSHHKVV
+412 CWRSHHKIV
-421 WLARREYFYMIERLK
+421 WLARREYFYMIEQLEDRPIL
-436 DKPLDAASKVEY
+436 AASNVEY
-448 FFDPPKN
+448 FFDAPRN
-455 RYLEIIRE
+455 RYLEIIKE

-480 IWSCPIC
+480 IWACRRCS
-487 NHKLG
+487 HKLG

-498 IVKFAELLPDGPH
+498 IIKYANHLPDGPG

-523 IKCEKCGSGMER
+523 IKCGRCGSKMQR

-562 IPAAFMTEGVDQ
+562 MPAAFMTEGLDQ
-574 TRGLAYTLLMQ
+574 TRGWAYTLLMQ
-585 NVILTGGSLAPFKS
+585 NVILTGRSLAPFKS

-618 GNVIDAYHLLKE
+618 GNVIDAYDLLNE

-674 FSQNSQFDKF
+674 FSQNSQFDNF
-684 DLKANDLGWA
+684 DWKTNDLGWV
-694 LKTDQLRIADKLV
+694 LKTDLLRIADKWV
-707 LSKLEYVINEVTASF
+707 LSKLEYVINEVTTSF

-768 YAVLGYVL
+768 YAVLGHVL
-776 KQMDVMLHPLSP
+776 RQIDIMIHPFSP

-796 VCFSCRKSILLEA
+796 SCFSDRKSVLLEA
-809 WPKLE
+809 WPAR
-814 EEFVN
+814 N
-819 KQIEATFDKLR
+819 KALIDKEIETVFDKLMEI
-830 DVVSLSNAAR
+830 VSLSNSAR
-840 MKAKLKRRWPIRSVW
+840 MKAKLRRRWPIRNVW
-855 ICSGTCHF
+855 ICYPAQDY
-863 FDGESISEMLTTQI
+863 FDLESMPEMLKTQI

-929 ISFENVNPYQ
+929 MSFENVNPYQ
-939 VLRMIDSS
+939 LLRMIDSS

-1054 NKIITSKSRIQGVE
+1054 NKITTSKSPIQGVD

>member
-1 MHFNVNFNAKAIE
+1 MKLGGKFIAKEIE
-14 NNVRNYLANLNLAAY
+14 NEMRDRLNTL
-29 LEKDLV
+29 DLGSLV
-35 GKELVGYIEGPPTMN
+35 EDEINRRGDIVGYIEGPPTMN
-50 GEPHVGHIRGR
+50 GEPHVGHLRGR

-66 WYRFNTLQKK
+66 WYRYNILQKR
-76 RVIFRAGWDTQGLPV
+76 RVIFRAGWDCQGLPV

-103 SKAENVSKVGVEK
+103 SKIDNVRRVGIEK
-116 IVETCKKIVHLYNEK
+116 IVTTCKKIIQKYNEK
-131 WVAVDKLL
+131 WILVDKLL
-139 GMSFDYE
+139 GMSFDYDN
-146 KAYWTFHNQYIEREW
+146 AYWTFHDKYIEREW
-161 QYLKKAWKRG
+161 KYLEKAWKDQL
-171 VLKEWFR
+171 LKEWFR

-189 LSNAEVNQGYETV
+189 LSNAEVNQGYKTV

-209 KVKLLRGD
+209 KVKLSLD
-217 EEGEEKEDA
+217 DV
-226 YMIVWTTMPFT
+226 YMVIWTTMPFT
-237 IVTDEMVGANPK
+237 MVTDEMVAVNPEQ
-249 ADYNYVRI
+249 DYARVKVGS
-257 TNNNDDDEVWIVGAD
+257 EEWIVGQHRAHD
-272 RMNDL
+272 LLNDL
-277 MKELHIEDFRVE
+277 GIDKYSVVQV
-289 KTVKGSELDGRYYVH
+289 VKGRELEGLNYIH
-304 PLLHM
+304 PLLNM
-309 IPSLAELAASKS
+309 IPGLAELAKDPKVHSVVAEE
-321 IHFVV
+321 FV
-326 SDDFVET
+326 DIT
-333 ATGSGL
+333 TGSGI
-339 VHLSPANGEQDF
+339 VHLAPANGQEDF
-351 EIATKRNV
+351 QVAERRKV

-365 DDRVI
+365 DDRAA
-370 FTEKAGAFKDLFVR
+370 FTQEAGLFQGLFVR
-384 AADNKVV
+384 DADAKVIE
-391 QAMNEANASVKIGK
+391 AMKAVNAYLLLGRVE
-405 IKHQYPT
+405 HQYPT
-412 CWRSHHKVV
+412 CWRSHHKIV
-421 WLARREYFYMIERLK
+421 WLARREYFYIIEQLEDRPIL
-436 DKPLDAASKVEY
+436 AASNVEY
-448 FFDPPKN
+448 FFDAPRN
-455 RYLEIIRE
+455 RYLEIIKE

-480 IWSCPIC
+480 IWTCRRCS
-487 NHKLG
+487 HKLG

-498 IVKFAELLPDGPH
+498 IIKYADHLPDGPA

-523 IKCEKCGSGMER
+523 IKCGRCGSKMQR

-562 IPAAFMTEGVDQ
+562 IPAAFMTEGLDQ
-574 TRGLAYTLLMQ
+574 TRGWAYTLLIQ
-585 NVILTGGSLAPFKS
+585 NVILTGRSLAPFKS

-618 GNVIDAYHLLKE
+618 GNVIDAYQLLKE

-674 FSQNSQFDKF
+674 FSQNSQFDNF
-684 DLKANDLGWA
+684 DRKANDLGWV
-694 LKTDQLRIADKLV
+694 LKTDLLRIADKWV
-707 LSKLEYVINEVTASF
+707 LSKLEYVINEVTTSF

-768 YAVLGYVL
+768 YAVLGHVL
-776 KQMDVMLHPLSP
+776 RQIDIMIHPFSP
-788 YISDYLYL
+788 YTSDYLYL
-796 VCFSCRKSILLEA
+796 SCFSDRKSVLLEA
-809 WPKLE
+809 WPAR
-814 EEFVN
+814 N
-819 KQIEATFDKLR
+819 KALIDKKIETVFDKLMEI
-830 DVVSLSNAAR
+830 VSLSNSAR
-840 MKAKLKRRWPIRSVW
+840 MKAKLRRRWPIRNVW
-855 ICSGTCHF
+855 ICYPAQDHF
-863 FDGESISEMLTTQI
+863 DLESMPEMLKTQI

-929 ISFENVNPYQ
+929 MSFENVNPYQ
-939 VLRMIDSS
+939 LLRMIDSS

-1054 NKIITSKSRIQGVE
+1054 NKIITSKSRIQGVD